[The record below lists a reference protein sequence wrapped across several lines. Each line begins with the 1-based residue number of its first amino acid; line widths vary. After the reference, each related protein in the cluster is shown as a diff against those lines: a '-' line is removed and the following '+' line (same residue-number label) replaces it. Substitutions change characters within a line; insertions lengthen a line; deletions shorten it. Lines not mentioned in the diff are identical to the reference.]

1 VKDGSVGEETLFLR
15 TRLDANDYEEALCTI
30 RIAAAEEEE
39 EEEVK
44 IGSTWEEFCFHIEL
58 PRMTKK
64 RLCLMRYA

>member
-30 RIAAAEEEE
+30 RIAEEEE

-44 IGSTWEEFCFHIEL
+44 IGSTWEDFVFI
-58 PRMTKK
+58 
-64 RLCLMRYA
+64 

>member
-30 RIAAAEEEE
+30 RIAAEEEEE

-44 IGSTWEEFCFHIEL
+44 IGSTWEDFVFI
-58 PRMTKK
+58 
-64 RLCLMRYA
+64 